1 MQISVRKADS
11 TLVVSVEGR
20 LDTLTAN
27 EFRTRIEELLDQGG
41 LKIILD
47 LGKLQY
53 VSSAGLRSIL
63 IGAKK
68 AKMSGGGLC
77 CCALQPLV
85 SQVFEVSEF
94 SKVIPVFDSLERA
107 LNQP

>member
-1 MQISVRKADS
+1 VQISVRKADS

-20 LDTLTAN
+20 LDTLSAN
-27 EFRTRIEELLDQGG
+27 DFRTRIEELLDQGG
-41 LKIILD
+41 IKIVLD
-47 LGKLQY
+47 LENLKY

-63 IGAKK
+63 VGAKK

-85 SQVFEVSEF
+85 SQVFEVSGF
-94 SKVIPVFDSLERA
+94 SSVIPVFNSLEQA